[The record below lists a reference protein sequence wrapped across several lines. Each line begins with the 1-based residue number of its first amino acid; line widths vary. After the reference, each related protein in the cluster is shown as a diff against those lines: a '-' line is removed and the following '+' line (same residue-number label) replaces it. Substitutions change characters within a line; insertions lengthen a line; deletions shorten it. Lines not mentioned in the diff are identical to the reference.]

1 MIAEFSGQIE
11 TARPVLQGFLVDEG
25 DTVEYGKP
33 FAEVDPLLEE

>member
-25 DTVEYGKP
+25 ETVEYGQP
-33 FAEVDPLLEE
+33 FAELGPTEE